1 MSERQSRV
9 TRKTRETEVELSLNL
24 DGKGKAQVSTGIGFL
39 DHMLELLTRHAL
51 FDLSVK
57 ASGDLKVDQH
67 HTTEDVGICLGQALD
82 KAMQNKEGITRFG
95 AASCPMDEA
104 LAQVSVDI
112 SGRPFLVLNLPE
124 CKPESGGVGF
134 SLLRE
139 FLHALAAHARIALHV
154 NVPYGS
160 DTHHIWEAI
169 FKAAARALSEAV
181 SLRAGETGVPS
192 TKGVL

>member
-1 MSERQSRV
+1 MPERQSRV
-9 TRKTRETEVELSLNL
+9 TRKTRETEVNLSLNL
-24 DGKGKAQVSTGIGFL
+24 DGKGKAEIATGIGFL

-57 ASGDLKVDQH
+57 AAGDLKVDEH

-82 KAMQNKEGITRFG
+82 QALGSRKGIARFG

-124 CKPESGGVGF
+124 CRPQSGGFSF

-139 FLHALAAHARIALHV
+139 FLHALATHARIALHV

-160 DTHHIWEAI
+160 DPHHIWEAI
-169 FKAAARALSEAV
+169 FKAAARALSEAT